1 MAFNINAQVILDGP
15 KNITKVRSKIRN
27 SLKGIKVPV
36 QIDIPKGLAAQ
47 TRQLATQI
55 QNIQTSV
62 NKLNTSAKT
71 ATTSLN
77 NMAKAANSLGTNTAK
92 VNTQS
97 KTTAQNIN
105 NVGKQ
110 AQFAGGAM
118 AQFGKDSALAI
129 RRFAAF
135 SIATGAV
142 FGFIR
147 AVQQATGE
155 SIKFQR
161 ELIKITQVTG
171 KGGSDLNGLRKTID
185 QLSTSLGIS
194 ANELLN
200 VARTFAQTGQSLTQI
215 QSSLRAVAKA
225 SLAPTFDSMADSAE
239 GLIAA
244 LNQFDIAANRSE
256 AILGSLNQ
264 VSKRFAV
271 EASDL
276 ISVIRRAGGVF
287 AASTKQLGAPEER
300 LRELI
305 GVFTAVRATTRESA
319 DTIATGL
326 RTIFSRIQRPKTID
340 FLQQLGVEL
349 RATAADAKAL
359 GIAQGDFVGIFEAL
373 KRVSGVIDSLDTLT
387 LAQVV
392 EELGG
397 IRQVGKLIPALRNF
411 QKAEAARGEALK
423 GTVGLSKDVALATQ
437 TLSVR
442 IEQTQQRFQKF
453 IRTIAESR
461 TFQTIAKSILT
472 VADSLIAVGEAL
484 TPLLPAI
491 ATLGT
496 FKLGQLGVGFARGFA
511 GSFRAGGGVQATGQA
526 LGGAVTGSGAS
537 AAASQANTAS
547 MKSLIAAT
555 NANAKAVAL
564 NTTAL
569 GNNTSAIARLTGLIP
584 ALTRSLQIAGATSS
598 AARSR
603 ALLPRPIRRARGGIV
618 PGVGNGDTVPALL
631 EPGEF
636 VIRKSSVKK
645 LGAGSLQQLNQN
657 KFQPGT
663 PLRGVPKPPKA
674 GTFAAFTAG
683 NEREFQFEQAK
694 KLGLAKGAT
703 LRNLGDVDGSADFD
717 IGAAF
722 LLPTGI
728 KRRLRAGIPGEQLV
742 QAVAS
747 KIGTTNL
754 EGVKKLGRF
763 PEADLQVD
771 IQGGSTTRK
780 ASRQFRVGLRK
791 SIEGISRQFNTTNGL
806 PFNQSKFKAGYR
818 KANPEQIEGNALEA
832 ALVAG
837 TDRPFDES
845 RDAANATFDFRRGLG
860 VAIGNLLGISPR
872 IPSDAKR
879 TFNQDSIGSLV
890 KKAGNLFVDNKTF
903 QVAVRNLLQED
914 QIKSDI
920 QSQQAVALGTTKR
933 DLVKRRRELS
943 KTEAG
948 RSRLAALGIATKAS
962 GGGIGGSDT
971 VPALLTP
978 GEFVINKQS
987 AQSIGYSNL
996 NSMNKRGVAKFNK
1009 GGAVGFQK
1017 VQKLQAGGFGRATNV
1032 AFAASNLAFLDF
1044 SEETGNATS
1053 NLITLATTAFFL
1065 SDELKALGGVVA
1077 KSNINFAKFSAFLGG
1092 PLKKLTADVTRGSR
1106 NAAFA
1111 RSGAQGPSLAGP
1123 RGVGAALRLNKASV
1137 AAIAATLIGD
1147 LVVEGVVKGT
1157 VGARKRLEGVREAGF
1172 TAEQGGATTAGL
1184 AGGAKGLIG
1193 GAATG
1198 FLIAGP
1204 IGAAVGAVA
1213 GAITGFVNALNEQ
1226 AIFEAFN
1233 NVATAASNVAESFNR
1248 VGQNFSDIFNLQR
1261 LNTDITALE
1270 SSTSGA
1276 AEAITDLRDSTISF
1290 GNLGR
1295 VILDA
1300 VGVATQGRRQTRE
1313 LQAQSQVFQQIPDEV
1328 FTQANN
1334 AFSGLTDVIVAGLD
1348 DQQLAAVAASGSYAD
1363 LNNALLGAGDQSDL
1377 FKEQVK
1383 ALGNVISTIELGKL
1397 RDSFLELDKL
1407 ATALSGNSFFN
1418 LILRGGEQTD
1428 PTRIA
1433 QAAQVG
1439 LQSFRAGRQSGQS
1452 FEQSANRARR
1462 QFADQFIDVVGIDL
1476 GSNFEEINNLFRQA
1490 LTGDAIALN
1499 RITQVAEE
1507 SGTTFGTLS
1516 AIVDEFNKG
1525 IGESQ
1530 LPLIQAAAKA
1540 RELENASRRAARE
1553 LDTFVTSIAK
1563 FSANI
1568 GEAFDELE
1576 TRGDI
1581 VKQNIANIF
1590 GEQQTLFAGPQRQ
1603 GVPELNRFFGSVLP
1617 KAQEEQLAALNN
1629 LSENIPEAVRQA
1641 IEQSDQARQAG
1652 QDLGD
1657 QDVIDAVIS
1666 GLGGGKLPA
1675 VVTEQIR
1682 TNFEKILNT
1691 ASSNRQSNI
1700 DPNVSLADQLEQIF
1714 ASGDFSSILE
1724 GVSQQSQKTFDELSK
1739 ATSRYV
1745 AILNQ
1750 AASIQVEINRGRR
1763 AARLRVAG
1771 LRNQFD
1777 FSAGGQFNDPLQAAS
1792 ANLQRTLQAQLGAG
1806 VSTAPQ
1812 DLLNRRQDL
1821 ENKLAQNRKKQE
1833 DATGKALQDLK
1844 DTEVKLIDQLDGTK
1858 AALETLSADTSRL
1871 EAVNKKI
1878 AAIENSK
1885 LTKEQRL
1892 QAFASRFAD
1901 ARGVREQRQVLRELL
1916 QPISSFQRIQQ
1927 GQGNQR
1933 DLAQVLA
1940 NFETVSDAFGFS
1952 PQQAAQQ
1959 RNQLQNIGGRF
1970 FGNLFGQLGLTR
1982 NAGVGQQLGANL
1994 FDTRKLVQ
2002 QQNDLRALGQNLLD
2016 NQEQLIKDNFAITA
2030 AAAKKQ
2036 QEDYRTEIAATNKT
2050 IEDLFTKL
2058 RQDFEAAT
2066 AAAEQRRQEREQKQK
2081 QTAEA
2086 ERKAAAE
2093 EEKKQFTERAK
2104 QLPEV
2109 FDLFLSG
2116 GGGNLL
2122 KKQVPGATPGERLEQ
2137 FSILPVQRQNQI
2149 LSALEAQIRASQAG
2163 PTGEG
2168 GLRSAFDDLVRGSFG
2183 GLDPNL
2189 FERNLEDFLNNVR
2202 REAIGEDSVAAQQ
2215 RKQNNER
2222 LKNLN
2227 DTLGETK
2234 SSIDALKAAIE
2245 VGDPTGF
2252 TPVTPPG
2259 RNNGGIVRGRGGI
2272 DQNLIRIS
2280 SGEFVMRKQAVD
2292 QFGVGFMNSV
2302 NQGVIPEGFQDGGSA
2317 FRTSS
2322 ATSVIAIDSRTTQG
2336 LGRVLENASQGVQDF
2351 YTSVLNAAGVFG
2363 EFFFSKQGSDASGP
2377 TSFLQKELNTIGKT
2391 DFTGTKQAT
2400 KALQGLQGPIKALEK
2415 AFVDGQISQ
2424 EQYTEELQ
2432 NLENDFLNRLP
2443 TGMGPRFSG
2452 SALRNSPYGNL
2463 GLDQFS
2469 PEAGI
2474 AARDQEVRR
2483 IADEKAKQRLIEQSD
2498 RRQRREDR
2506 QKFEEEILVTQSDG
2520 TQISQAELRKQAQ
2533 GFATSTLPVRLS
2545 EPDKF
2550 GPQVLTDDQLAEEK
2564 RKLDLL
2570 GATNDRFFVGGPDNL
2585 NFDQERQTTRAQNRL
2600 RDVNREIRARQNKA
2614 QDFSAGATFTFDEE
2628 GKASRVPRDF
2638 VGPTQAKGISE
2649 LSNKELEAVI
2659 ALQKQEKQGPQG
2671 SARVSELLRSVDA
2684 TIQSAKKASA
2694 RPADLSG
2701 GVFNI
2706 QDDINKV
2713 KAAPKS
2719 ALENIPPV
2727 LTGQDAVAAQK
2738 LLSATADPSGVAD
2751 VAGGLPDPVAV
2762 GADPNLLVPVVA
2774 GPRGQGRRVRGP
2786 RFPNVVKGSR
2796 SAAAVQRRKF
2806 GIPPNAS
2813 RQASAVQRRAFGIG
2827 NASRQASAVV
2837 DRLGFDPAGGR
2848 IQPFNPA
2855 AAANAAGA
2863 GLPAGQVNR
2872 QSNTPAGRQAAAAQ
2886 QVPNLDTKDFVNAVN
2901 TFNTEIKTFN
2911 TAATDLAAAI
2921 RGGLTVKMDGTQNVN
2936 VNLNGGGLLDI
2947 LNQATIDTIA
2957 EKVKAKIQESG
2968 TTTNPDGSTPD
2979 PSLTAGDGT

>member
-645 LGAGSLQQLNQN
+645 LGAGALQQLNQN
-657 KFQPGT
+657 KFQRGT
-663 PLRGVPKPPKA
+663 PVRGVPKPPKA

-780 ASRQFRVGLRK
+780 ASRQFRVNLRK

-978 GEFVINKQS
+978 GEFVINKES

-1092 PLKKLTADVTRGSR
+1092 PLKRLTADVTRGSR

-1184 AGGAKGLIG
+1184 AGGATGLIG

-1363 LNNALLGAGDQSDL
+1363 LNDALLGAGDQSDL

-1452 FEQSANRARR
+1452 FEQSADRARR
-1462 QFADQFIDVVGIDL
+1462 QFADQFIDVVGVGL
-1476 GSNFEEINNLFRQA
+1476 GDNFEDINNLFRQA

-1682 TNFEKILNT
+1682 TNFEKILNA

-1927 GQGNQR
+1927 GRGNQR

-1940 NFETVSDAFGFS
+1940 NFETVS
-1952 PQQAAQQ
+1952 
-1959 RNQLQNIGGRF
+1959 
-1970 FGNLFGQLGLTR
+1970 T
-1982 NAGVGQQLGANL
+1982 
-1994 FDTRKLVQ
+1994 
-2002 QQNDLRALGQNLLD
+2002 
-2016 NQEQLIKDNFAITA
+2016 
-2030 AAAKKQ
+2030 AKKS
-2036 QEDYRTEIAATNKT
+2036 
-2050 IEDLFTKL
+2050 
-2058 RQDFEAAT
+2058 T
-2066 AAAEQRRQEREQKQK
+2066 AKHWR
-2081 QTAEA
+2081 
-2086 ERKAAAE
+2086 
-2093 EEKKQFTERAK
+2093 
-2104 QLPEV
+2104 
-2109 FDLFLSG
+2109 
-2116 GGGNLL
+2116 
-2122 KKQVPGATPGERLEQ
+2122 
-2137 FSILPVQRQNQI
+2137 
-2149 LSALEAQIRASQAG
+2149 
-2163 PTGEG
+2163 
-2168 GLRSAFDDLVRGSFG
+2168 
-2183 GLDPNL
+2183 
-2189 FERNLEDFLNNVR
+2189 
-2202 REAIGEDSVAAQQ
+2202 
-2215 RKQNNER
+2215 
-2222 LKNLN
+2222 
-2227 DTLGETK
+2227 
-2234 SSIDALKAAIE
+2234 
-2245 VGDPTGF
+2245 
-2252 TPVTPPG
+2252 
-2259 RNNGGIVRGRGGI
+2259 
-2272 DQNLIRIS
+2272 
-2280 SGEFVMRKQAVD
+2280 
-2292 QFGVGFMNSV
+2292 
-2302 NQGVIPEGFQDGGSA
+2302 
-2317 FRTSS
+2317 
-2322 ATSVIAIDSRTTQG
+2322 
-2336 LGRVLENASQGVQDF
+2336 
-2351 YTSVLNAAGVFG
+2351 
-2363 EFFFSKQGSDASGP
+2363 
-2377 TSFLQKELNTIGKT
+2377 
-2391 DFTGTKQAT
+2391 
-2400 KALQGLQGPIKALEK
+2400 
-2415 AFVDGQISQ
+2415 
-2424 EQYTEELQ
+2424 
-2432 NLENDFLNRLP
+2432 
-2443 TGMGPRFSG
+2443 
-2452 SALRNSPYGNL
+2452 
-2463 GLDQFS
+2463 
-2469 PEAGI
+2469 
-2474 AARDQEVRR
+2474 
-2483 IADEKAKQRLIEQSD
+2483 
-2498 RRQRREDR
+2498 
-2506 QKFEEEILVTQSDG
+2506 
-2520 TQISQAELRKQAQ
+2520 
-2533 GFATSTLPVRLS
+2533 
-2545 EPDKF
+2545 
-2550 GPQVLTDDQLAEEK
+2550 
-2564 RKLDLL
+2564 
-2570 GATNDRFFVGGPDNL
+2570 
-2585 NFDQERQTTRAQNRL
+2585 
-2600 RDVNREIRARQNKA
+2600 
-2614 QDFSAGATFTFDEE
+2614 
-2628 GKASRVPRDF
+2628 
-2638 VGPTQAKGISE
+2638 
-2649 LSNKELEAVI
+2649 
-2659 ALQKQEKQGPQG
+2659 
-2671 SARVSELLRSVDA
+2671 
-2684 TIQSAKKASA
+2684 
-2694 RPADLSG
+2694 
-2701 GVFNI
+2701 
-2706 QDDINKV
+2706 
-2713 KAAPKS
+2713 
-2719 ALENIPPV
+2719 
-2727 LTGQDAVAAQK
+2727 
-2738 LLSATADPSGVAD
+2738 
-2751 VAGGLPDPVAV
+2751 
-2762 GADPNLLVPVVA
+2762 
-2774 GPRGQGRRVRGP
+2774 
-2786 RFPNVVKGSR
+2786 
-2796 SAAAVQRRKF
+2796 
-2806 GIPPNAS
+2806 
-2813 RQASAVQRRAFGIG
+2813 
-2827 NASRQASAVV
+2827 
-2837 DRLGFDPAGGR
+2837 
-2848 IQPFNPA
+2848 
-2855 AAANAAGA
+2855 
-2863 GLPAGQVNR
+2863 
-2872 QSNTPAGRQAAAAQ
+2872 
-2886 QVPNLDTKDFVNAVN
+2886 
-2901 TFNTEIKTFN
+2901 
-2911 TAATDLAAAI
+2911 
-2921 RGGLTVKMDGTQNVN
+2921 
-2936 VNLNGGGLLDI
+2936 
-2947 LNQATIDTIA
+2947 
-2957 EKVKAKIQESG
+2957 
-2968 TTTNPDGSTPD
+2968 
-2979 PSLTAGDGT
+2979 